1 MSSSAWFLRLV
12 AASILVVGV
21 TGCVTTTPTV
31 ETFRSAPRETVLAA
45 GEGGLIIG
53 LKAENFL
60 TATLQ
65 DVRRLELWQVDQA
78 RNLLVDPERG
88 GKVVGL
94 TRGSWMFGRDKSGDT
109 EYILQKLPAGTYFLA
124 YVDWGDHGR
133 SPIREKSIAFTVKP
147 GAVTYVGNYGF
158 DTPWTIFGQ
167 VGMTSLPRDVA
178 AARGLLSQYPQLAGA
193 MWNQEP
199 TVMALACSLEVR
211 PPKSCLVP
219 A

>member
-1 MSSSAWFLRLV
+1 MVPL
-12 AASILVVGV
+12 ILAVGI
-21 TGCVTTTPTV
+21 TGCVTTTPTI
-31 ETFRSAPRETVLAA
+31 ETVRSAPRETILAA

-53 LKAENFL
+53 LKANNIL
-60 TATLQ
+60 TAPR
-65 DVRRLELWQVDQA
+65 DVKRLELWQVDQA
-78 RNLLVDPERG
+78 RSLLVDPERG

-94 TRGSWMFGRDKSGDT
+94 TRGSWLFGRDKSGDT
-109 EYILQKLPAGTYFLA
+109 EYILQKLPAGTYFLT

-133 SPIREKSIAFTVKP
+133 SPIRDKSIAFTVKP

-167 VGMTSLPRDVA
+167 VAMTSLPRDVA

-193 MWNQEP
+193 MWDQVP
-199 TVMALACSLEVR
+199 TVMGLACTLDVG